1 MPLEVSA
8 IQNTK
13 NKRVQNVISALTART
28 QLGQILER
36 ASERD
41 ERFVVDRRGKPSVI
55 IMGVR
60 DYIRNI
66 APTPAAYRAIREE
79 ARRNGG
85 SEWSM
90 HDIDREIAVSRRQAR
105 KRRKQSVA

>member
-1 MPLEVSA
+1 M
-8 IQNTK
+8 QNTK
-13 NKRVQNVISALTART
+13 NKLVQNVVSALTART

-36 ASERD
+36 ASEKD
-41 ERFVVDRRGKPSVI
+41 ERFMVDRRGKPSVI

-79 ARRNGG
+79 ARRNGN
-85 SEWSM
+85 SSWSVR
-90 HDIDREIAVSRRQAR
+90 DIDREIAASRGQRR
-105 KRRKQSVA
+105 KSRKQSVA